1 MRYPEQQRF
10 FSLAYGGDTYLRSKA
25 DATNLAPR
33 VVGNNDSALAYK
45 VGKVGIIASYHCIV
59 RLQNK
64 SCFSRVLQASEGKR
78 KADLDRKTRADP
90 QADISALHLSVS
102 AVHARA
108 TNISSEPL
116 ADSSTRPS
124 SVI

>member
-1 MRYPEQQRF
+1 M
-10 FSLAYGGDTYLRSKA
+10 A
-25 DATNLAPR
+25 
-33 VVGNNDSALAYK
+33 
-45 VGKVGIIASYHCIV
+45 IIASLHCIV

-64 SCFSRVLQASEGKR
+64 SCFSRVFQASEGKH
-78 KADLDRKTRADP
+78 KPEVDCEPHAVP

-108 TNISSEPL
+108 SNISSEPL
-116 ADSSTRPS
+116 ADRGTRPS